1 MILEEELKT
10 EKFESSHQRAWLNI
24 LFTGNW
30 LEERVNNS
38 LKPFGISDQQ
48 YNVLRI
54 LKGHFGKAMNLFMIQ
69 ERMIHRSSNATRLV
83 EKLRKKSLVKRDICP
98 HNRRM
103 VEIFITE
110 KGLKLLEN
118 IEPILNYDRKD
129 TEKKWTK
136 EEAELIGNL
145 LDKLRE

>member
-1 MILEEELKT
+1 MRLEEELKT
-10 EKFESSHQRAWLNI
+10 DKFESAHQRAWLSI

-30 LEERVNNS
+30 LEERINGS

-54 LKGHFGKAMNLFMIQ
+54 LKGQMGKAVNLYMIQ

-83 EKLRKKSLVKRDICP
+83 EKLRQKGLVKREICP

-103 VEIFITE
+103 VEIQITE
-110 KGLKLLEN
+110 KGLKLLES
-118 IEPILNYDRKD
+118 IEPILKNDRKD

-145 LDKLRE
+145 LDKLRA